1 MAHLDRIA
9 GKTIIKFTET
19 DPALLSVD
27 AVVEEQDTHLLLG
40 KSPVIT
46 SVVSGFPQLVRKMQR
61 QAPEIPGTVIVRK
74 TMPKRFITIVYDIDN
89 TNICCRE
96 WLETALKNI
105 FAQCWKYKISILAM
119 PLLGTSYGR
128 IDEPTMINILEQSL
142 FMDRQEYPRKIL
154 IYRI

>member
-1 MAHLDRIA
+1 MVYLDRIA

-40 KSPVIT
+40 KAPVIT

-61 QAPEIPGTVIVRK
+61 QVPEIPGTVIVKK

-89 TNICCRE
+89 TTICRRE

-105 FAQCWKYKISILAM
+105 FIQCVKYKVANLAM

-128 IDEPTMINILEQSL
+128 IGGPTMINILEQSL
-142 FMDRQEYPRKIL
+142 FMNIQEYPRKIL